1 MRVQKYCFFRKYANI
16 FAYLGI
22 FLLFCRRKGE
32 ISTMKLNFNTVR
44 EFLKTTLNLT
54 NDVDIQA
61 ASENIRKNIPFRGP
75 NVYILFVAIII
86 ASVGLNVNS
95 IPVIIGAMLISPLM
109 GPITGL
115 GLGLGTNDRE
125 LVLFSIKNLLVMVGI
140 SLLAATLYFILTP
153 LEIDNPTE
161 LLARTRPTIYDVFIA
176 LFGGLAG
183 VLETARKEKGTVIS
197 GVAIATALMPPLCT
211 VGYGIANLS
220 WQYTIGA
227 LFLFSINCIFIA
239 MAAYLMAKFL
249 KFPMKT
255 VEQHRTRYFILS
267 YALVILLA
275 ATSIFTGYH
284 VIREND
290 FTKLANRFVKKN
302 QNIGKTYIY
311 DSQVNIDSKP
321 YMLELRLAGE
331 TLNEDTKEMLLRD
344 AENYGIMRSQ
354 IVIHEDATVQVDR
367 FNETEIVKNLMAT
380 NANNIQVRDDSIK
393 VLNAQIA
400 HYKQQELPAKQ
411 LAEELQVQLPSIT
424 RLTLAKGT
432 ALEQNVVMS
441 EEQVVVVAH
450 CIKMP
455 GEEEKARV
463 YEWLKIRLQIQ
474 DLEIIFDYEEALT
487 E

>member
-1 MRVQKYCFFRKYANI
+1 
-16 FAYLGI
+16 
-22 FLLFCRRKGE
+22 
-32 ISTMKLNFNTVR
+32 MKLNFNTVR
-44 EFLKTTLNLT
+44 EFLKITLNLT
-54 NDVDIQA
+54 NDVDIPA

-183 VLETARKEKGTVIS
+183 VLETARKEKGTVLS

-249 KFPMKT
+249 KFPVKT

-311 DSQVNIDSKP
+311 DSQVNIDTKP

-380 NANNIQVRDDSIK
+380 NASNVQVRDDSIK

-424 RLTLAKGT
+424 RLTLARGT

-441 EEQVVVVAH
+441 EEQVIVVAH
-450 CIKMP
+450 CSEMP
-455 GEEEKARV
+455 SEEEKVRV
-463 YEWLKIRLQIQ
+463 YEWLKIRLQVE
-474 DLEIIFDYEEALT
+474 DLEIIFDT
-487 E
+487 ETL

>member
-1 MRVQKYCFFRKYANI
+1 
-16 FAYLGI
+16 
-22 FLLFCRRKGE
+22 
-32 ISTMKLNFNTVR
+32 
-44 EFLKTTLNLT
+44 
-54 NDVDIQA
+54 
-61 ASENIRKNIPFRGP
+61 
-75 NVYILFVAIII
+75 VAIII

-249 KFPMKT
+249 KFPVKT

-267 YALVILLA
+267 YGLVILLA
-275 ATSIFTGYH
+275 ATSIFTGYN

-367 FNETEIVKNLMAT
+367 FNETEIVKNLIAT
-380 NANNIQVRDDSIK
+380 NASNIQVRDDSIK

-400 HYKQQELPAKQ
+400 LYKQQELPAKQ

-450 CIKMP
+450 CSTMP
-455 GEEEKARV
+455 SEEEKTRL
-463 YEWLKIRLQIQ
+463 YEWLKVRLQI
-474 DLEIIFDYEEALT
+474 DSLEIIFEE
-487 E
+487 EN

>member
-1 MRVQKYCFFRKYANI
+1 
-16 FAYLGI
+16 
-22 FLLFCRRKGE
+22 
-32 ISTMKLNFNTVR
+32 MKLNFNTVR
-44 EFLKTTLNLT
+44 EFLKITLNLT
-54 NDVDIQA
+54 NDVDIPA

-183 VLETARKEKGTVIS
+183 VLETARKEKGTVLS

-249 KFPMKT
+249 KFPVKT

-354 IVIHEDATVQVDR
+354 IVIHEDVTVQVDR

-380 NANNIQVRDDSIK
+380 NASNVQVRDDSIK
-393 VLNAQIA
+393 VLNAQITA
-400 HYKQQELPAKQ
+400 YKQRELPAKQ

-432 ALEQNVVMS
+432 ALEQNMVMS

-450 CIKMP
+450 CSEMP
-455 GEEEKARV
+455 SEEEKTRV
-463 YEWLKIRLQIQ
+463 YEWLKIRLQVE
-474 DLEIIFDYEEALT
+474 DLEMLFEE
-487 E
+487 EN

>member
-1 MRVQKYCFFRKYANI
+1 
-16 FAYLGI
+16 
-22 FLLFCRRKGE
+22 
-32 ISTMKLNFNTVR
+32 MKLNFNTIR

-54 NDVDIQA
+54 NDVDIPA

-75 NVYILFVAIII
+75 NVYILIVAIIL

-125 LVLFSIKNLLVMVGI
+125 LVLFSIKNLLIMVGI
-140 SLLAATLYFILTP
+140 SLLAATLYFMLTP

-290 FTKLANRFVKKN
+290 FTKMANRFVKKN

-380 NANNIQVRDDSIK
+380 NASNVQVRDDSIK

-424 RLTLAKGT
+424 RLTLARGT

-450 CIKMP
+450 CSEMP
-455 GEEEKARV
+455 SEEEKVRV
-463 YEWLKIRLQIQ
+463 YEWLKIRLQVE
-474 DLEIIFDYEEALT
+474 DLEIIFDT
-487 E
+487 ETL

>member
-1 MRVQKYCFFRKYANI
+1 
-16 FAYLGI
+16 
-22 FLLFCRRKGE
+22 
-32 ISTMKLNFNTVR
+32 MKLNFNTIR

-54 NDVDIQA
+54 DYVDIPA

-140 SLLAATLYFILTP
+140 SLLAATLYFMLTP

-311 DSQVNIDSKP
+311 DSQVNIDNKP

-380 NANNIQVRDDSIK
+380 NASNVQVRDDSIK
-393 VLNAQIA
+393 VLNAQITA
-400 HYKQQELPAKQ
+400 YKQRELPAKQ

-424 RLTLAKGT
+424 RLTLARGT
-432 ALEQNVVMS
+432 ALEQNMVMS

-450 CIKMP
+450 CSEMP
-455 GEEEKARV
+455 SEEEKTRV
-463 YEWLKIRLQIQ
+463 YEWLKVRLQI
-474 DLEIIFDYEEALT
+474 DSLEIIFEEEIL
-487 E
+487 

>member
-1 MRVQKYCFFRKYANI
+1 
-16 FAYLGI
+16 
-22 FLLFCRRKGE
+22 
-32 ISTMKLNFNTVR
+32 MKLNFNTVR
-44 EFLKTTLNLT
+44 EFLKITLNLT
-54 NDVDIQA
+54 NDVDIPA

-140 SLLAATLYFILTP
+140 SLLAATLYFIVTP

-220 WQYTIGA
+220 WQYTVGA

-255 VEQHRTRYFILS
+255 VEEHRTRYFILS

-311 DSQVNIDSKP
+311 DSQVNIDTKP

-380 NANNIQVRDDSIK
+380 NASNVQVRDDSIK

-424 RLTLAKGT
+424 RLTLARGT

-441 EEQVVVVAH
+441 EEQVIVVAH
-450 CIKMP
+450 CSEMP
-455 GEEEKARV
+455 SEEEKVRV
-463 YEWLKIRLQIQ
+463 YEWLKIRLQVE
-474 DLEIIFDYEEALT
+474 DLEIIFDT
-487 E
+487 ENL

>member
-1 MRVQKYCFFRKYANI
+1 
-16 FAYLGI
+16 
-22 FLLFCRRKGE
+22 
-32 ISTMKLNFNTVR
+32 MKLNFNSVR
-44 EFLKTTLNLT
+44 EFLRTTLNLT
-54 NDVDIQA
+54 NDVDIPA
-61 ASENIRKNIPFRGP
+61 AIEDIRSNIPFRGP

-140 SLLAATLYFILTP
+140 SLLAATLYFMLTP

-183 VLETARKEKGTVIS
+183 VLETARKEKGTVLS

-220 WQYTIGA
+220 WQYAVGA

-239 MAAYLMAKFL
+239 LAAYLMAKFL
-249 KFPMKT
+249 KFPVKP
-255 VEQHRTRYFILS
+255 VEQHRTRYYILS
-267 YALVILLA
+267 YGLVILLMV
-275 ATSIFTGYH
+275 TSIFTAYQ
-284 VIREND
+284 VIRENE
-290 FTKLANRFVKKN
+290 FTKQANRFVKKN

-311 DSQVNIDSKP
+311 DSQVNIDVKP
-321 YMLELRLAGE
+321 YALELRLAGE
-331 TLNEDTKEMLLRD
+331 ALNDEIREMLLRD

-354 IVIHEDATVQVDR
+354 IVMHEDATVEIDR
-367 FNETEIVKNLMAT
+367 FNETEIVKNLIAT
-380 NANNIQVRDDSIK
+380 NAANMQERDDSIK

-400 HYKQQELPAKQ
+400 RYAQQALPAKQ
-411 LAEELQVQLPSIT
+411 LAEELQVQLPTIS

-432 ALEQNVVMS
+432 MLEQNVVMS
-441 EEQVVVVAH
+441 DEQVVVVAH
-450 CIKMP
+450 CSELP
-455 GEEEKARV
+455 SEEEKTRV
-463 YEWLKIRLQIQ
+463 YEWLKVRLQVTN
-474 DLEIIFDYEEALT
+474 LEIIFDQEAGAENT
-487 E
+487 INAE

>member
-1 MRVQKYCFFRKYANI
+1 
-16 FAYLGI
+16 
-22 FLLFCRRKGE
+22 
-32 ISTMKLNFNTVR
+32 MKLNFNTIR

-54 NDVDIQA
+54 NDVDIPA

-140 SLLAATLYFILTP
+140 SLLAATLYFMLTP

-249 KFPMKT
+249 KFPVKT

-275 ATSIFTGYH
+275 TTSIFTGYH

-380 NANNIQVRDDSIK
+380 NASNVQVRDDSIK
-393 VLNAQIA
+393 VLNAQITA
-400 HYKQQELPAKQ
+400 YKQRELPAKQ

-432 ALEQNVVMS
+432 ALEQNMVMS

-450 CIKMP
+450 CSEMP
-455 GEEEKARV
+455 SEEEKARV
-463 YEWLKIRLQIQ
+463 YEWLKIRLQVE
-474 DLEIIFDYEEALT
+474 DLEMLFEE
-487 E
+487 EN

>member
-1 MRVQKYCFFRKYANI
+1 
-16 FAYLGI
+16 
-22 FLLFCRRKGE
+22 
-32 ISTMKLNFNTVR
+32 MKVNFNTVR

-54 NDVDIQA
+54 NDVDIPA

-75 NVYILFVAIII
+75 NVYILIVAIII

-220 WQYTIGA
+220 WQYTVGA

-267 YALVILLA
+267 YGLVILLA
-275 ATSIFTGYH
+275 ATSIFTGYN

-321 YMLELRLAGE
+321 YVLELRLAGE

-367 FNETEIVKNLMAT
+367 FNETEIVKNLIAT
-380 NANNIQVRDDSIK
+380 NASNIQVRDDSIK

-400 HYKQQELPAKQ
+400 LYKQQELPAKQ

-450 CIKMP
+450 CSTMP
-455 GEEEKARV
+455 SEEEKTRL
-463 YEWLKIRLQIQ
+463 YEWLKVRLQI
-474 DLEIIFDYEEALT
+474 DSLEIIFEE
-487 E
+487 EIP

>member
-1 MRVQKYCFFRKYANI
+1 
-16 FAYLGI
+16 
-22 FLLFCRRKGE
+22 
-32 ISTMKLNFNTVR
+32 MKLNFNTVR

-75 NVYILFVAIII
+75 NVYILFAAVII

-109 GPITGL
+109 GPIIGL

-140 SLLAATLYFILTP
+140 SLLAATMYFMLTP

-220 WQYTIGA
+220 WQYTVGA

-249 KFPMKT
+249 KFPVKT

-311 DSQVNIDSKP
+311 DSQVNIDTKP

-380 NANNIQVRDDSIK
+380 NASNVQVRDDSIK

-400 HYKQQELPAKQ
+400 TYKRQELPAKQ
-411 LAEELQVQLPSIT
+411 LAEELQVQLPSII

-432 ALEQNVVMS
+432 VLEQNVVMS

-450 CIKMP
+450 CSEMP
-455 GEEEKARV
+455 SEEEKTRV
-463 YEWLKIRLQIQ
+463 HEWLKIRLQI
-474 DLEIIFDYEEALT
+474 DGLEIIFDT
-487 E
+487 ETL

>member
-1 MRVQKYCFFRKYANI
+1 
-16 FAYLGI
+16 
-22 FLLFCRRKGE
+22 
-32 ISTMKLNFNTVR
+32 MKVNFNTVR

-249 KFPMKT
+249 KFPVKT

-267 YALVILLA
+267 YGLVILLA
-275 ATSIFTGYH
+275 ATSIFTGYN

-367 FNETEIVKNLMAT
+367 FNETEIVKNLIAT
-380 NANNIQVRDDSIK
+380 NQSNVQVRDDSIK
-393 VLNAQIA
+393 VLNAQITA
-400 HYKQQELPAKQ
+400 YKQRELPAKQ

-432 ALEQNVVMS
+432 ALEQNMVMS

-450 CIKMP
+450 CSEMP
-455 GEEEKARV
+455 SEEEKTRV
-463 YEWLKIRLQIQ
+463 YEWLKIRLQVE
-474 DLEIIFDYEEALT
+474 DLEMLFEE
-487 E
+487 EIP

>member
-1 MRVQKYCFFRKYANI
+1 
-16 FAYLGI
+16 
-22 FLLFCRRKGE
+22 
-32 ISTMKLNFNTVR
+32 MKLNFNTVR

-54 NDVDIQA
+54 NDVDIPA

-140 SLLAATLYFILTP
+140 SLLAATMYFMLTP

-220 WQYTIGA
+220 WQYTVGA

-311 DSQVNIDSKP
+311 DSQVNIDTKP

-380 NANNIQVRDDSIK
+380 NASNIQVRDDSIK
-393 VLNAQIA
+393 VLNAKIA
-400 HYKQQELPAKQ
+400 TYKRQELPAKQ
-411 LAEELQVQLPSIT
+411 LAEELQVQLPSII

-450 CIKMP
+450 CSEMP
-455 GEEEKARV
+455 SEEEKTRL
-463 YEWLKIRLQIQ
+463 YEWLKVRLQI
-474 DLEIIFDYEEALT
+474 DSLEIIFDT
-487 E
+487 ENQ

>member
-1 MRVQKYCFFRKYANI
+1 
-16 FAYLGI
+16 
-22 FLLFCRRKGE
+22 
-32 ISTMKLNFNTVR
+32 MKLNFNAVR

-54 NDVDIQA
+54 NDVDIPA

-75 NVYILFVAIII
+75 NVYILIVAIII

-125 LVLFSIKNLLVMVGI
+125 LVLFSIKNLLIMVGI
-140 SLLAATLYFILTP
+140 SLLAATLYFMLTP

-284 VIREND
+284 VILEND
-290 FTKLANRFVKKN
+290 FTKMANRFVKKN

-367 FNETEIVKNLMAT
+367 FNETEIVKNLLAT
-380 NANNIQVRDDSIK
+380 NASNIQIREDSIK

-400 HYKQQELPAKQ
+400 LYKQQELPAKQ

-424 RLTLAKGT
+424 RLTLARGT

-441 EEQVVVVAH
+441 EAQVVVVAH
-450 CIKMP
+450 CSEMP
-455 GEEEKARV
+455 SEEEKTRL
-463 YEWLKIRLQIQ
+463 YEWLKVRLQI
-474 DLEIIFDYEEALT
+474 DSLEIIFEE
-487 E
+487 EKP

>member
-1 MRVQKYCFFRKYANI
+1 
-16 FAYLGI
+16 
-22 FLLFCRRKGE
+22 
-32 ISTMKLNFNTVR
+32 MKVNFNTFR

-54 NDVDIQA
+54 NDVDIPSA
-61 ASENIRKNIPFRGP
+61 IEDIRSNIPFRGP

-183 VLETARKEKGTVIS
+183 VLETARKEKGTVLS

-249 KFPMKT
+249 KFPVKT

-290 FTKLANRFVKKN
+290 FTKMANRFVKKN

-311 DSQVNIDSKP
+311 DSQVNIDTKP

-380 NANNIQVRDDSIK
+380 NASNVQVRDDSIK

-424 RLTLAKGT
+424 RLTLARGT

-450 CIKMP
+450 CSEMP
-455 GEEEKARV
+455 SEEEKVRV
-463 YEWLKIRLQIQ
+463 YEWLKIRLQVE
-474 DLEIIFDYEEALT
+474 DLEIIFDT
-487 E
+487 ETL

>member
-1 MRVQKYCFFRKYANI
+1 
-16 FAYLGI
+16 
-22 FLLFCRRKGE
+22 
-32 ISTMKLNFNTVR
+32 MKLNFNTIR

-54 NDVDIQA
+54 DYVDIPA

-140 SLLAATLYFILTP
+140 SLLAATLYFMLTP

-249 KFPMKT
+249 KFPVKT

-311 DSQVNIDSKP
+311 DSQVNIDNKP

-380 NANNIQVRDDSIK
+380 NASNVQVRDDSIK
-393 VLNAQIA
+393 VLNAQITV
-400 HYKQQELPAKQ
+400 YKQRELPAKQ

-450 CIKMP
+450 CSEMP
-455 GEEEKARV
+455 SEEEKTRV
-463 YEWLKIRLQIQ
+463 YEWLKIRLQVE
-474 DLEIIFDYEEALT
+474 DLEMLFEE
-487 E
+487 EIP

>member
-1 MRVQKYCFFRKYANI
+1 
-16 FAYLGI
+16 
-22 FLLFCRRKGE
+22 
-32 ISTMKLNFNTVR
+32 MKLNFNTIR

-54 NDVDIQA
+54 DYVDIPA

-140 SLLAATLYFILTP
+140 SLLAATLYFIVTP

-183 VLETARKEKGTVIS
+183 VLETARKEKGTVLS

-249 KFPMKT
+249 KFPVKT

-290 FTKLANRFVKKN
+290 FTKMANRFVKKN

-311 DSQVNIDSKP
+311 DSQVNIDTKP

-380 NANNIQVRDDSIK
+380 NASNVQVRDDSIK

-424 RLTLAKGT
+424 RLTLARGT

-450 CIKMP
+450 CSEMP
-455 GEEEKARV
+455 SEEEKVRV
-463 YEWLKIRLQIQ
+463 YEWLKIRLQVE
-474 DLEIIFDYEEALT
+474 DLEIIFDTDTL
-487 E
+487 

>member
-1 MRVQKYCFFRKYANI
+1 
-16 FAYLGI
+16 
-22 FLLFCRRKGE
+22 
-32 ISTMKLNFNTVR
+32 MKLNFNTVR

-54 NDVDIQA
+54 NDVDIPA

-140 SLLAATLYFILTP
+140 SLLAATLYFIVTP

-220 WQYTIGA
+220 WQYTVGA

-255 VEQHRTRYFILS
+255 VEEHRTRYFILS

-311 DSQVNIDSKP
+311 DSQVNIDTKP

-380 NANNIQVRDDSIK
+380 NASNVQVRDDSIK

-424 RLTLAKGT
+424 RLTLARGT

-450 CIKMP
+450 CSEMP
-455 GEEEKARV
+455 SEEEKTRV
-463 YEWLKIRLQIQ
+463 YEWLKIRLQI
-474 DLEIIFDYEEALT
+474 DGLEIIFDT
-487 E
+487 ETL

>member
-1 MRVQKYCFFRKYANI
+1 
-16 FAYLGI
+16 
-22 FLLFCRRKGE
+22 
-32 ISTMKLNFNTVR
+32 MKVNFNTVR

-54 NDVDIQA
+54 NDVDIPA

-75 NVYILFVAIII
+75 NVYILIVAIII

-220 WQYTIGA
+220 WQYTVGA

-290 FTKLANRFVKKN
+290 FTKMANRFVKKN

-367 FNETEIVKNLMAT
+367 FNETEIVKNLMAM
-380 NANNIQVRDDSIK
+380 NASNVQVRDDSIK

-400 HYKQQELPAKQ
+400 HYKQQELPTRQ
-411 LAEELQVQLPSIT
+411 LAEELQVQLPSIM

-432 ALEQNVVMS
+432 ALEQNVVTS

-450 CIKMP
+450 CSEMP
-455 GEEEKARV
+455 SEEEKTRV
-463 YEWLKIRLQIQ
+463 YDWLKIRLQVE
-474 DLEIIFDYEEALT
+474 DLEIIFEE
-487 E
+487 ER

>member
-1 MRVQKYCFFRKYANI
+1 
-16 FAYLGI
+16 
-22 FLLFCRRKGE
+22 
-32 ISTMKLNFNTVR
+32 MKVNFNTVR

-54 NDVDIQA
+54 NDVDIPA

-75 NVYILFVAIII
+75 NVYILIVAIII

-183 VLETARKEKGTVIS
+183 VLETARKEKGTVLS

-220 WQYTIGA
+220 WQYTVGA

-290 FTKLANRFVKKN
+290 FTKMANRFVKKN

-367 FNETEIVKNLMAT
+367 FNETEIVKNLMAM
-380 NANNIQVRDDSIK
+380 NASNVQVRDDSIK

-400 HYKQQELPAKQ
+400 HYKQQELPARQ

-450 CIKMP
+450 CSEMP
-455 GEEEKARV
+455 SEEEKTRV
-463 YEWLKIRLQIQ
+463 YEWLKIRLQIH
-474 DLEIIFDYEEALT
+474 DLEIIFDYEESLT

>member
-1 MRVQKYCFFRKYANI
+1 
-16 FAYLGI
+16 
-22 FLLFCRRKGE
+22 
-32 ISTMKLNFNTVR
+32 MKVNFNTVR
-44 EFLKTTLNLT
+44 EFLKITLNLT
-54 NDVDIQA
+54 NDVDIPA

-183 VLETARKEKGTVIS
+183 VLETARKEKGTVLS

-220 WQYTIGA
+220 WQYTVGA

-249 KFPMKT
+249 KFPVKT

-311 DSQVNIDSKP
+311 DSQVNIDTKP

-380 NANNIQVRDDSIK
+380 NASNVQVRDDSIK

-424 RLTLAKGT
+424 RLTLARGT

-450 CIKMP
+450 CSEMP
-455 GEEEKARV
+455 SEEEKVRV
-463 YEWLKIRLQIQ
+463 YEWLKIRLQVE
-474 DLEIIFDYEEALT
+474 DLEIIFDT
-487 E
+487 ETL

>member
-1 MRVQKYCFFRKYANI
+1 
-16 FAYLGI
+16 
-22 FLLFCRRKGE
+22 
-32 ISTMKLNFNTVR
+32 MKLNFNTVR

-290 FTKLANRFVKKN
+290 CTKLANRFVKKN

-432 ALEQNVVMS
+432 ALEQNMVMS

-450 CIKMP
+450 CSEMP
-455 GEEEKARV
+455 SEEEKARV

-474 DLEIIFDYEEALT
+474 DLEMIFDYEEALT

>member
-1 MRVQKYCFFRKYANI
+1 
-16 FAYLGI
+16 
-22 FLLFCRRKGE
+22 
-32 ISTMKLNFNTVR
+32 MKLNFNAVR

-54 NDVDIQA
+54 NDVDIPA

-75 NVYILFVAIII
+75 NVYILIVAIII

-125 LVLFSIKNLLVMVGI
+125 LVLFSIKNLLIMVGI
-140 SLLAATLYFILTP
+140 SLLAATLYFMLTP

-211 VGYGIANLS
+211 VGYGIAHLS

-249 KFPMKT
+249 KFPVKT

-267 YALVILLA
+267 YGLVLLLA
-275 ATSIFTGYH
+275 ATSIFTAYQ
-284 VIREND
+284 VIRENE
-290 FTKLANRFVKKN
+290 FTKQANRFVKKN
-302 QNIGKTYIY
+302 QTIGKTYIY
-311 DSQVNIDSKP
+311 DSQVDIDVKP
-321 YMLELRLAGE
+321 YALELRLAGE
-331 TLNEDTKEMLLRD
+331 ALNDEVREMLLRD

-354 IVIHEDATVQVDR
+354 IVMHEDATVEIDR
-367 FNETEIVKNLMAT
+367 FNETEIVKNLIAT
-380 NANNIQVRDDSIK
+380 NASNIQVRDDSIK
-393 VLNAQIA
+393 VLNARIA
-400 HYKQQELPAKQ
+400 YYQQQQLPAEQ
-411 LAEELQVQLPSIT
+411 LAEELQVQLPTIS

-432 ALEQNVVMS
+432 MLEQNVVMS
-441 EEQVVVVAH
+441 DEQVVVVAH
-450 CIKMP
+450 CSEMP
-455 GEEEKARV
+455 SEEEKTRV
-463 YEWLKIRLQIQ
+463 YEWLKVRLQVTN
-474 DLEIIFDYEEALT
+474 LEIIFDQEAGAENT
-487 E
+487 INAE

>member
-1 MRVQKYCFFRKYANI
+1 
-16 FAYLGI
+16 
-22 FLLFCRRKGE
+22 
-32 ISTMKLNFNTVR
+32 MKLNFNTIR

-54 NDVDIQA
+54 NDVDIPA

-75 NVYILFVAIII
+75 NVYILIVAIII

-249 KFPMKT
+249 KFPVKP

-275 ATSIFTGYH
+275 ATSIVTGYH
-284 VIREND
+284 VIRENN

-311 DSQVNIDSKP
+311 DSQVNIDNKP

-367 FNETEIVKNLMAT
+367 FNETEIVKNLIAT
-380 NANNIQVRDDSIK
+380 NASNIQVRDDSIK

-400 HYKQQELPAKQ
+400 LYKQQELPAKQ

-450 CIKMP
+450 CSTMP
-455 GEEEKARV
+455 SEEEKTRL
-463 YEWLKIRLQIQ
+463 YEWLKVRLQI
-474 DLEIIFDYEEALT
+474 DSLEIIFEE
-487 E
+487 EIP

>member
-1 MRVQKYCFFRKYANI
+1 
-16 FAYLGI
+16 
-22 FLLFCRRKGE
+22 
-32 ISTMKLNFNTVR
+32 MKLNFNAVR

-54 NDVDIQA
+54 NDVDIPA

-75 NVYILFVAIII
+75 NVYILIVAIII

-125 LVLFSIKNLLVMVGI
+125 LVLFSIKNLLIMVGI
-140 SLLAATLYFILTP
+140 SLLAATLYFMLTP

-290 FTKLANRFVKKN
+290 FTKMANRFVKKN

-380 NANNIQVRDDSIK
+380 NASNVQVRDDSIK

-424 RLTLAKGT
+424 RLTLARGT

-450 CIKMP
+450 CSEMP
-455 GEEEKARV
+455 SEEEKVRV
-463 YEWLKIRLQIQ
+463 YEWLKIRLQVE
-474 DLEIIFDYEEALT
+474 DLEIIFDT
-487 E
+487 ETL

>member
-1 MRVQKYCFFRKYANI
+1 
-16 FAYLGI
+16 
-22 FLLFCRRKGE
+22 
-32 ISTMKLNFNTVR
+32 MKLNFNTIR
-44 EFLKTTLNLT
+44 DFLKNTLNLT
-54 NDVDIQA
+54 DYVDISA

-140 SLLAATLYFILTP
+140 SLLAATLYFMLTP

-249 KFPMKT
+249 KFPVKT

-267 YALVILLA
+267 YGLVILLA
-275 ATSIFTGYH
+275 ATSIFTGYN

-380 NANNIQVRDDSIK
+380 NASNVQVRDDSIK
-393 VLNAQIA
+393 VLNAQITA
-400 HYKQQELPAKQ
+400 YKQRELPAKQ

-432 ALEQNVVMS
+432 ALEQNMVMS

-450 CIKMP
+450 CSEMP
-455 GEEEKARV
+455 SEEEKARV
-463 YEWLKIRLQIQ
+463 YEWLKVRLQI
-474 DLEIIFDYEEALT
+474 DSLEIIFEE
-487 E
+487 EN

>member
-1 MRVQKYCFFRKYANI
+1 MN
-16 FAYLGI
+16 
-22 FLLFCRRKGE
+22 
-32 ISTMKLNFNTVR
+32 LNFNSIR

-54 NDVDIQA
+54 NDVDIPA
-61 ASENIRKNIPFRGP
+61 AIEDIRSNIPFRGP

-140 SLLAATLYFILTP
+140 SLLAATLYFMLTP

-161 LLARTRPTIYDVFIA
+161 LLARTKPTIYDVFIA

-183 VLETARKEKGTVIS
+183 VLETARKEKGTVLS

-220 WQYTIGA
+220 WQYAIGA

-239 MAAYLMAKFL
+239 LAAYLMAKFL
-249 KFPMKT
+249 KFPVKT

-267 YALVILLA
+267 YGLVILLMV
-275 ATSIFTGYH
+275 TSIFTAYQ
-284 VIREND
+284 VIRENE
-290 FTKLANRFVKKN
+290 FTKQANRFVKKN
-302 QNIGKTYIY
+302 QTIGKTYIY
-311 DSQVNIDSKP
+311 DSQVNIDVKP
-321 YMLELRLAGE
+321 YALELRLAGE
-331 TLNEDTKEMLLRD
+331 ALNDEIREMLLRD

-354 IVIHEDATVQVDR
+354 IVMHEDATVEIDR
-367 FNETEIVKNLMAT
+367 FNETEIVKNLIAT
-380 NANNIQVRDDSIK
+380 NAANMQERDDSIK
-393 VLNAQIA
+393 VLNAQLA
-400 HYKQQELPAKQ
+400 RYAQQALPAKQ
-411 LAEELQVQLPSIT
+411 LAEELQVQLPTIS

-432 ALEQNVVMS
+432 MLEQNVVMS
-441 EEQVVVVAH
+441 DEQVVVVAH
-450 CIKMP
+450 CSEMP
-455 GEEEKARV
+455 SEEEKTRV
-463 YEWLKIRLQIQ
+463 YEWLKVRLQVTN
-474 DLEIIFDYEEALT
+474 LEIIFDQEAGAENT
-487 E
+487 INAE

>member
-1 MRVQKYCFFRKYANI
+1 
-16 FAYLGI
+16 
-22 FLLFCRRKGE
+22 
-32 ISTMKLNFNTVR
+32 MKVNFNTVR

-61 ASENIRKNIPFRGP
+61 AIEDIRSNIPFRGP

-249 KFPMKT
+249 KFPVKT

-290 FTKLANRFVKKN
+290 FTKMANRFVKKN

-380 NANNIQVRDDSIK
+380 NASNVQVRDDSIK

-424 RLTLAKGT
+424 RLTLARGT

-441 EEQVVVVAH
+441 EEQVIVVAH
-450 CIKMP
+450 CSEMP
-455 GEEEKARV
+455 SEEEKVRV
-463 YEWLKIRLQIQ
+463 YEWLKIRLQVE
-474 DLEIIFDYEEALT
+474 DLEIIFDT
-487 E
+487 ETL

>member
-1 MRVQKYCFFRKYANI
+1 
-16 FAYLGI
+16 
-22 FLLFCRRKGE
+22 
-32 ISTMKLNFNTVR
+32 MKLNFNTIR

-54 NDVDIQA
+54 DYVDIPA

-140 SLLAATLYFILTP
+140 SLLAATLYFMLTP

-249 KFPMKT
+249 KFPVKT

-275 ATSIFTGYH
+275 ATSIFTGYN

-380 NANNIQVRDDSIK
+380 NASNVQVRDDSIK
-393 VLNAQIA
+393 VLNAQITA
-400 HYKQQELPAKQ
+400 YKQRELPAKQ

-424 RLTLAKGT
+424 RLTLARGT
-432 ALEQNVVMS
+432 ALEQNMVMS

-450 CIKMP
+450 CSEMP
-455 GEEEKARV
+455 SEEEKTRV
-463 YEWLKIRLQIQ
+463 YEWLKVRLQVENV
-474 DLEIIFDYEEALT
+474 EIIFEE

>member
-1 MRVQKYCFFRKYANI
+1 
-16 FAYLGI
+16 
-22 FLLFCRRKGE
+22 
-32 ISTMKLNFNTVR
+32 MKLNFNTVR

-125 LVLFSIKNLLVMVGI
+125 LVLFSIKHLLVMVGI
-140 SLLAATLYFILTP
+140 SLLAATMYFMLTP

-220 WQYTIGA
+220 WRYTIGA

-249 KFPMKT
+249 KFPVKT

-267 YALVILLA
+267 YGLVLALAV
-275 ATSIFTGYH
+275 TSIVTGYH

-331 TLNEDTKEMLLRD
+331 TLNDDTKEMLLRD

-367 FNETEIVKNLMAT
+367 FNETEIVKNLLAT
-380 NANNIQVRDDSIK
+380 NASNIQIREDSIK

-400 HYKQQELPAKQ
+400 LYKQQELPAKQ

-424 RLTLAKGT
+424 RLTLARGT

-441 EEQVVVVAH
+441 EAQVVVVAH
-450 CIKMP
+450 CSEMP
-455 GEEEKARV
+455 SEEEKTRV
-463 YEWLKIRLQIQ
+463 YDWLKIRLQVE
-474 DLEIIFDYEEALT
+474 DLEMLFEE
-487 E
+487 EN

>member
-1 MRVQKYCFFRKYANI
+1 
-16 FAYLGI
+16 
-22 FLLFCRRKGE
+22 
-32 ISTMKLNFNTVR
+32 MKLNFNTIR

-54 NDVDIQA
+54 NDVDIPA

-75 NVYILFVAIII
+75 NVYILIVAIII

-249 KFPMKT
+249 KFPVKP

-275 ATSIFTGYH
+275 ATSIVTGYH
-284 VIREND
+284 VIRENN

-311 DSQVNIDSKP
+311 DSQVDIDSKP
-321 YMLELRLAGE
+321 YVLELRLAGE

-367 FNETEIVKNLMAT
+367 FNETEIVKNLIAT
-380 NANNIQVRDDSIK
+380 NASNIQVRDDSIK

-400 HYKQQELPAKQ
+400 LYKQQELPAKQ

-424 RLTLAKGT
+424 RLTLAKGP

-441 EEQVVVVAH
+441 EEQVVVVVH
-450 CIKMP
+450 CSTMP
-455 GEEEKARV
+455 SEEEKTRL
-463 YEWLKIRLQIQ
+463 YEWLKVRLQI
-474 DLEIIFDYEEALT
+474 DSLEIIFEE
-487 E
+487 EN

>member
-1 MRVQKYCFFRKYANI
+1 
-16 FAYLGI
+16 
-22 FLLFCRRKGE
+22 
-32 ISTMKLNFNTVR
+32 MKLNFNTIR

-54 NDVDIQA
+54 NDVDIPA

-140 SLLAATLYFILTP
+140 SLLAATLYFMLTP

-249 KFPMKT
+249 KFPVKT

-267 YALVILLA
+267 YGLVILLA

-311 DSQVNIDSKP
+311 DSQVNIDNKP

-380 NANNIQVRDDSIK
+380 NASNVQVRDDSIK
-393 VLNAQIA
+393 LLNAQITA
-400 HYKQQELPAKQ
+400 YKQRELPAKQ

-432 ALEQNVVMS
+432 ALEQNMVMS

-450 CIKMP
+450 CSEMP
-455 GEEEKARV
+455 SEEEKTRV
-463 YEWLKIRLQIQ
+463 YEWLKIRLQVE
-474 DLEIIFDYEEALT
+474 DLEMLFEE
-487 E
+487 EN

>member
-1 MRVQKYCFFRKYANI
+1 
-16 FAYLGI
+16 
-22 FLLFCRRKGE
+22 
-32 ISTMKLNFNTVR
+32 MKVNFNTVR

-54 NDVDIQA
+54 NDVDIPA
-61 ASENIRKNIPFRGP
+61 AIEDIRSNIPFRGP

-140 SLLAATLYFILTP
+140 SLLAATLYFMLTP

-183 VLETARKEKGTVIS
+183 VLETARKEKGTVLS

-211 VGYGIANLS
+211 VGYGIAHLS

-239 MAAYLMAKFL
+239 MAAYIMAKFL
-249 KFPMKT
+249 KFPVKT

-267 YALVILLA
+267 YGLVLLLA
-275 ATSIFTGYH
+275 ATSIFTAYQ
-284 VIREND
+284 VIRENE
-290 FTKLANRFVKKN
+290 FTKQANRFVKKN
-302 QNIGKTYIY
+302 QTIGKTYIY
-311 DSQVNIDSKP
+311 DSQVNIDVKP
-321 YMLELRLAGE
+321 YALELRLAGE
-331 TLNEDTKEMLLRD
+331 ALNDEIREMLLRD

-354 IVIHEDATVQVDR
+354 IVMHEDATVEIDR
-367 FNETEIVKNLMAT
+367 FNETEIVKNLIAT
-380 NANNIQVRDDSIK
+380 NAANIQVRDDSIK
-393 VLNAQIA
+393 ALNARIA
-400 HYKQQELPAKQ
+400 RYAQQALPAKQ
-411 LAEELQVQLPSIT
+411 LAEELQVQLPTIS

-432 ALEQNVVMS
+432 MLEQNVVMS
-441 EEQVVVVAH
+441 DEQVVVVAH
-450 CIKMP
+450 CSEMP
-455 GEEEKARV
+455 SEEEKTRV
-463 YEWLKIRLQIQ
+463 YEWLKVRLQVTN
-474 DLEIIFDYEEALT
+474 LEIIFDQEAGAENT
-487 E
+487 INAE

>member
-1 MRVQKYCFFRKYANI
+1 
-16 FAYLGI
+16 
-22 FLLFCRRKGE
+22 
-32 ISTMKLNFNTVR
+32 MKVNFNTVR

-249 KFPMKT
+249 KFPVKT

-267 YALVILLA
+267 YGLVILLA
-275 ATSIFTGYH
+275 ATSIFTGYN

-290 FTKLANRFVKKN
+290 FTKLAHRFVKKN

-367 FNETEIVKNLMAT
+367 FNETEIVKNLIAT
-380 NANNIQVRDDSIK
+380 NQSNVQVRDDSIK
-393 VLNAQIA
+393 VLNAQITA
-400 HYKQQELPAKQ
+400 YKQRELPAKQ
-411 LAEELQVQLPSIT
+411 LAEELQVQLPNIT

-450 CIKMP
+450 CSEMP
-455 GEEEKARV
+455 SEEEKTRV
-463 YEWLKIRLQIQ
+463 YEWLKVRLQIEG
-474 DLEIIFDYEEALT
+474 LEIIFEE